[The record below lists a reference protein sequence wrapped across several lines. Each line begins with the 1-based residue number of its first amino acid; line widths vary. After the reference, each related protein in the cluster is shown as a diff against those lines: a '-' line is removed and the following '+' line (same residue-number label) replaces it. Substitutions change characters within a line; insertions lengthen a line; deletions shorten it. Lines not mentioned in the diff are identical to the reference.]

1 MTKTVAISNDV
12 HLLVVEKQLELRKK
26 RYDYKISE
34 IVDMSIEAGIREI
47 DKIIE
52 SKNHMLRK

>member
-34 IVDMSIEAGIREI
+34 IADMAIEAGIGQI
-47 DKIIE
+47 DKMIE
-52 SKNHMLRK
+52 SKNHRHIK